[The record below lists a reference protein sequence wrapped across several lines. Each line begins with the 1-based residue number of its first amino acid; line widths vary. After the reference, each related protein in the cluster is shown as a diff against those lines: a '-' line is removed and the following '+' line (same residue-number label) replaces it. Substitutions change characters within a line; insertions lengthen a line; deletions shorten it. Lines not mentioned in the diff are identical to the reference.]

1 MALRKQKCT
10 NLLHILCRKTCQH
23 LLCNTRALVLLAGHK
38 HLCFAILNFNSL
50 DRHLVVHP
58 LNLHLVVHSSVS
70 VNAFSMQP
78 ASQVLD
84 RQQGMLI

>member
-58 LNLHLVVHSSVS
+58 LNLHLVFIVMFQLARFQCNQFWIDSKVC
-70 VNAFSMQP
+70 
-78 ASQVLD
+78 
-84 RQQGMLI
+84 